1 MSEIIKPVT
10 FPNIVT
16 GTLRIDPDGTD
27 TTEFGVYST
36 GTVQQY
42 ELGTRYRQDDRVFR
56 YGKAGSALNGQ
67 RGAFDFTTF
76 FGENTVAA
84 ASIGDT
90 SVQITTDATSGDTTN
105 GFGVEN
111 NMVGGYFSQPDA
123 TARQFRRITGHKVGA
138 SGATIDV
145 FLDGPLT
152 RDLPAAGAFTEWMP
166 NPYGNLRQPGG
177 TTRAVMGVPTTTI
190 ASGSFGWFQTW
201 GPAWMAQNAGADFGG
216 SYDTV
221 AHFHEGGN
229 LEDADTHA
237 NGQVAGFII
246 GTRSSGS
253 FANPP
258 FVYLT
263 ISP

>member
-10 FPNIVT
+10 LPNIVT
-16 GTLRIDPDGTD
+16 GRLLIDPDGAD
-27 TTEFGVYST
+27 TTKFGVYST
-36 GTVQQY
+36 GTVQEY
-42 ELGTRYRQDDRVFR
+42 ELGTRYRVDDRVFR
-56 YGKAGSALNGQ
+56 YAKTGSAITGQ

-76 FGENTVAA
+76 FGENTVAS
-84 ASIGDT
+84 ASIGDM
-90 SVQITTDATSGDTTN
+90 SVQITTDSTSGSVTN

-123 TARQFRRITGHKVGA
+123 TTRQFRRITGHRVGA

-145 FLDGPLT
+145 FFDGPLT
-152 RDLPAAGAFTEWMP
+152 RDMVTNSFVEWMP

-177 TTRAVMGVPTTTI
+177 TTRAVMGVATTTI

-201 GPAWMAQNAGADFGG
+201 GPAYVSQNAGGDFGG

>member
-10 FPNIVT
+10 LPNIVT
-16 GTLRIDPDGTD
+16 GRLRIDPDGSD
-27 TTEFGVYST
+27 TTKFGVYST
-36 GTVQQY
+36 GTVQEY
-42 ELGTRYRQDDRVFR
+42 ELGTRYRVDDRVFR
-56 YGKAGSALNGQ
+56 YGKAGSAINGQ

-84 ASIGDT
+84 AEIGDT
-90 SVQITTDATSGDTTN
+90 SVQITTDSTSGSVTN

-152 RDLPAAGAFTEWMP
+152 RDLVTNSFVEWMP
-166 NPYGNLRQPGG
+166 NPYGSLRQPGG
-177 TTRAVMGVPTTTI
+177 TTRAVMGVATTTI

-201 GPAWMAQNAGADFGG
+201 GPTYMGQNAGGDFGG
-216 SYDTV
+216 SYDSMATF
-221 AHFHEGGN
+221 AEGGN
-229 LEDADTHA
+229 ITDADTNTNA
-237 NGQVAGFII
+237 QIAGFII
-246 GTRSSGS
+246 GSRSSGS

-258 FVYLT
+258 FIYLT

>member
-1 MSEIIKPVT
+1 MTIDSIKTVPL
-10 FPNIVT
+10 PNIVT
-16 GTLRIDPDGTD
+16 GQLRIDPDGSD

-36 GTVQQY
+36 GTVQAY
-42 ELGTRYRQDDRVFR
+42 ELGTRYRVDDRVFR
-56 YGKAGSALNGQ
+56 YGKAGAAINGQ

-84 ASIGDT
+84 AAIGDNF
-90 SVQITTDATSGDTTN
+90 VQITTDATSGSVTN

-123 TARQFRRITGHKVGA
+123 TNRQFRRITGHLVGA
-138 SGATIDV
+138 SGATINV
-145 FLDGPLT
+145 FLDGPIT
-152 RDLPAAGAFTEWMP
+152 RTMVTSSFVEWMP
-166 NPYGNLRQPGG
+166 NPYGNLRNSGG
-177 TTRAVMGVPTTTI
+177 TFRQVMGVATTTI

-201 GPAWMAQNAGADFGG
+201 GPTYMGQNAGADFGG
-216 SYDTV
+216 AYDAV

-237 NGQVAGFII
+237 NGQVAGFIM